1 MKEVKTPKKPLIYY
15 YAVALVALSLLNFL
29 VMPWLAEKQVK
40 EVDYGT
46 FMTMTEECDIGK
58 VEVETNQILFT
69 DKEGNKIYKT
79 GIMNDP
85 GLIDRLHASGAQFSS
100 EIVEQMS
107 PFLSA
112 LLTWVLPVLIF
123 VFLGQLMTKKLMD
136 KAGGGSASMAF
147 GCFLPPPSSF
157 SATPR
162 SPSYP

>member
-15 YAVALVALSLLNFL
+15 YAVALVVLSLLNFL

-46 FMTMTEECDIGK
+46 FMTMTEEGDIGK

-112 LLTWVLPVLIF
+112 LLTWVLPVIIF
-123 VFLGQLMTKKLMD
+123 VFLVISNITDVKED
-136 KAGGGSASMAF
+136 F
-147 GCFLPPPSSF
+147 IIEIF
-157 SATPR
+157 R
-162 SPSYP
+162 I